1 MSAEKPLLAV
11 KDLVTRF
18 DIRSGIFR
26 RVSHR
31 VHAVEKATFEIGP
44 GETLALVG
52 ESGSG
57 KSTIGRSILQL
68 DIPRSGS
75 VRFEG
80 RELLGL
86 SHNELRTFRKN
97 AQIIFQDPFGSL
109 DPRMTVGRII
119 AEPMIIH
126 GEAKKEE
133 IRQRVL
139 GLLERVDLGAEH
151 LSRYPHAFSGGQR
164 QRICIARALSLNP
177 SLIIADESVAA
188 LDVTIQAQVINL
200 LMDLQAEE
208 NISFLFISHDMA
220 VVERIAHRVAVMY
233 AGYWANFAR
242 TGDPNSGPGVSAA
255 AVGAAPFEADAE
267 AKLPGWPQWL
277 PAALS
282 PLFVP
287 TTTTIS
293 PTSSTRPR
301 ATARP
306 RPARTSSTPPWAG
319 AAPAPP
325 RPSH

>member
-1 MSAEKPLLAV
+1 MKWPRSGVRDQFMSTEKPLLAV

-68 DIPRSGS
+68 DMPRSGS

-80 RELLGL
+80 QELLGL
-86 SHNELRTFRKN
+86 SHNELRAFRKN

-126 GEAKKEE
+126 GEAEKEE
-133 IRQRVL
+133 IRARVL

-164 QRICIARALSLNP
+164 QRICIARAVSLNP

-233 AGYWANFAR
+233 AGEIVEIGHRRAVFNSPQHSYTKKLLASVPVA
-242 TGDPNSGPGVSAA
+242 DPRQRRRDRAINTDEIPSVIHPISFKPVHL
-255 AVGAAPFEADAE
+255 PFRQVKDNH
-267 AKLPGWPQWL
+267 
-277 PAALS
+277 
-282 PLFVP
+282 FV
-287 TTTTIS
+287 
-293 PTSSTRPR
+293 REEL
-301 ATARP
+301 
-306 RPARTSSTPPWAG
+306 
-319 AAPAPP
+319 
-325 RPSH
+325 